1 MTHTLIIATR
11 KSPLALY
18 QAEHIKQLLLTQDPS
33 LQIQLLPVVTS
44 ADLHE
49 KPLAHIGGKHLFV
62 TELQQRLL
70 DGRAD
75 LAVHSVKDL
84 GTRQDTPTTLIATP
98 QRADARDVIL
108 CRQKNGW
115 PDLPHGAIVGTSSPR
130 RCGQLR
136 YHQKHLSLRDIRGN
150 IGTRIA
156 KLNAGEYDAI
166 VLAAA
171 GLDRLA
177 LNPPHRHCFP
187 TDILLPAIGQGAIG
201 IECLRNHP
209 QLHTLCKAINHD
221 NTWWAVT
228 AERAVNT
235 ELGGSC
241 FSPIA
246 AHATVNQSTLV
257 LTARVT
263 AIDGS
268 CQFTAQAS
276 GCKTDAQ
283 RIGIEAAKKLIDLGA
298 APYIQHL

>member
-1 MTHTLIIATR
+1 MTQTLIIATR

-18 QAEHIKQLLLTQDPS
+18 QAEHIKQLLLAHDSS
-33 LQIQLLPVVTS
+33 LHIQLLPITTS

-62 TELQQRLL
+62 TELQQHLI

-75 LAVHSVKDL
+75 IAVHSVKDL
-84 GTRQDTPTTLIATP
+84 GTRQNIPTTLIATP
-98 QRADARDVIL
+98 KRADARDVLL
-108 CRQKNGW
+108 CRQKKGW
-115 PDLPHGAIVGTSSPR
+115 FDLPNGAIIGTSSPR

-136 YHQKHLSLRDIRGN
+136 YHQKHLTVRDIRGN

-171 GLDRLA
+171 GLERLA
-177 LNPPHRHCFP
+177 LNPPNQHIFP
-187 TDILLPAIGQGAIG
+187 IDTLLPAIGQGAIG
-201 IECLRNHP
+201 IECHSNNKS
-209 QLHTLCKAINHD
+209 LHTLCKAINHED
-221 NTWWAVT
+221 TWWAVT

-246 AHATVNQSTLV
+246 AHATVDRSTLV

-268 CQFTAQAS
+268 CQFTTQAS
-276 GCKTDAQ
+276 GRKTDAQ
-283 RIGIEAAKKLIDLGA
+283 RIGITAAKKLIDLGA
-298 APYIQHL
+298 APYIHHI